1 MIHSRKR
8 IKSLPTK
15 EQVET
20 ERKRYRWKKAYFKA
34 LRGTISVLTYMAAVA
49 ALIATL
55 VLPVLQIEGTSMEP
69 PLVNGDIVLLTKTTA
84 FGRGDICGFAWN
96 NKILIKR
103 VIGIPGDWI
112 EIDTDGTVYLNGEKL
127 DEPYAEQ
134 IAFGECDLEFPYQ
147 VPQEQYFV
155 LGDMAGFAA
164 RGKHTIAIA
173 GAIAVGIL
181 ILDAAITM
189 IKKMHKKV
197 LPRVIMICSFVAM
210 LLINIFSWNFSSI
223 SLMLVA
229 AVVSLTIFILQGAQ
243 HQLPVGS
250 FLQGYATA

>member
-1 MIHSRKR
+1 MKGKWQKR
-8 IKSLPTK
+8 TEIPSLA
-15 EQVET
+15 QVES
-20 ERKRYRWKKAYFKA
+20 ERKQHRWKKAYWSA

-69 PLVNGDIVLLTKTTA
+69 TLTGGDIVLLTKTTGL
-84 FGRGDICGFAWN
+84 GRGDICGFAWN

-134 IAFGECDLEFPYQ
+134 IAFGECDLEFPFQ

-155 LGDMAGFAA
+155 LGDM
-164 RGKHTIAIA
+164 RE
-173 GAIAVGIL
+173 
-181 ILDAAITM
+181 
-189 IKKMHKKV
+189 
-197 LPRVIMICSFVAM
+197 
-210 LLINIFSWNFSSI
+210 SSI
-223 SLMLVA
+223 DSRNTLVGC
-229 AVVSLTIFILQGAQ
+229 VGNDQIIGKIFFRIWPLKNMK
-243 HQLPVGS
+243 L
-250 FLQGYATA
+250 FY